1 MNSLK
6 RALYLLVIS
15 GIIISCTSKKENTS
29 SPTLVEI
36 QAIYDADND
45 RHLFQTDTDTIP
57 SGWTTF
63 RFTNAS
69 PMLHFMAVERYPG
82 ERTSEDAATDV
93 AVPFQDAMDLIIAGN
108 REEGL
113 AKLGDLPGWFAD
125 VVFTGGPGF
134 VSPGRSTDAT
144 VYLQPG
150 NYVLE
155 CYIKT
160 ADGVFH
166 GMLGMVRD
174 LRVTADSTDA
184 SAPQDPTVEI
194 TLTND
199 GFDVKGDLVPGK
211 HLVAVHFEA
220 EEPPLLGN
228 DVQVVRLSDDGASI
242 DSIATW
248 MDWSQ
253 PTGLVSTAENPAP
266 AVFLGGTHEAPKGST
281 AYFTVDLEPGRYA
294 WISER
299 PSAIPLYEEF
309 TVAEEQE

>member
-1 MNSLK
+1 MINRGLC
-6 RALYLLVIS
+6 LLAVT
-15 GIIISCTSKKENTS
+15 GIMLSCTTKKNQGS
-29 SPTLVEI
+29 VPTIVEV
-36 QAIYDADND
+36 QAIYDAENN

-82 ERTSEDAATDV
+82 DRTSKDAANEV

-113 AKLGDLPGWFAD
+113 AKLADLPGWFSE

-134 VSPGRSTDAT
+134 TSPGKTTDAT

-160 ADGVFH
+160 SDGVFH
-166 GMLGMVRD
+166 GMLGMIRD
-174 LRVTADSTDA
+174 LKVTSDTTEAT
-184 SAPQDPTVEI
+184 APVKPTIEI
-194 TLTND
+194 TLTNED
-199 GFDVKGDLVPGK
+199 FDVQGELTPGK

-228 DVQVVRLSDDGASI
+228 DVQVVQLSDEGASI
-242 DSIATW
+242 DSIASW

-253 PTGLVSTAENPAP
+253 PMGLVSTAENPAP
-266 AVFLGGTHEAPKGST
+266 AVFLGGTHEAPEGST
-281 AYFTVDLEPGRYA
+281 AYFTVELQPGRYA

-299 PSAIPLYEEF
+299 PASIPLYREF
-309 TVAEEQE
+309 TVAEE